1 MNRTWNRIFAVG
13 MCLGL
18 AACGDPENP
27 GTTGP
32 DAGTVPDGGTSS
44 GGTCTLAA
52 NTAETSTVSP
62 SGCHVLTRDTSACE
76 AERKAQGL
84 SGYWLQFS
92 CRVSLSSTTTNSV
105 KVVRAQAD
113 GQPDYKSFYFST
125 TNACYEAYSGS
136 IRNPNSIAAHSYIID
151 FPVAQDMASQPMRG
165 AIVGLALNGVPIFG
179 NYAAPGDD
187 IYTEAKTFDR
197 CGAHPQNTGIYHY
210 HSEPYALSYNDA
222 RFIGVMRDG
231 YPIYGR
237 KDADGSAPTLD
248 SAGGHTG
255 VTADSP
261 TTPVYHYHVNEQTS
275 TNSGT
280 LGQKQWFLTTGTYRG
295 TPGGCNACN

>member
-18 AACGDPENP
+18 AACGGTDPEDTENP
-27 GTTGP
+27 
-32 DAGTVPDGGTSS
+32 
-44 GGTCTLAA
+44 GTCTLAA
-52 NTAETSTVSP
+52 NTEETSTVSP
-62 SGCHVLTRDTSACE
+62 SGCHVLSRDTSACE

-84 SGYWLQFS
+84 SGYWLHFS

-136 IRNPNSIAAHSYIID
+136 TRNPNSIAVKSYTLD
-151 FPVAQDMASQPMRG
+151 FPVAQDTMSQAMRG
-165 AIVGLALNGVPIFG
+165 AILGLALNGVPIFG
-179 NYAAPGDD
+179 NFAAPGDD

-197 CGAHPQNTGIYHY
+197 CGAHPQNAGVYHY
-210 HSEPYALSYNDA
+210 HSEPYAISYDDA

-248 SAGGHTG
+248 SVGGHTG

-261 TTPVYHYHVNEQTS
+261 TTPVYHYHLHEQTS

-295 TPGGCNACN
+295 APGGCVGCN

>member
-1 MNRTWNRIFAVG
+1 MNRTWNRIVAVG

-18 AACGDPENP
+18 AACG
-27 GTTGP
+27 GTTP
-32 DAGTVPDGGTSS
+32 DE
-44 GGTCTLAA
+44 GTCPLAE

-62 SGCHVLTRDTSACE
+62 SGCPVLERDTRACE

-92 CRVSLSSTTTNSV
+92 CRVSLSSTTTNGAT
-105 KVVRAQAD
+105 VVRAEAD
-113 GQPDYKSFYFST
+113 GQPDYTSFYFST
-125 TNACYEAYSGS
+125 THACYETYSGS
-136 IRNPNSIAAHSYIID
+136 IRNPNSIATQSYIID
-151 FPVAQDMASQPMRG
+151 FPVAQDMTSQAMRG

-179 NYAAPGDD
+179 NFAAPGDD
-187 IYTEAKTFDR
+187 IFTEAKTFDR
-197 CGAHPQNTGIYHY
+197 CGAHPQNTGAYHY
-210 HSEPYALSYNDA
+210 HSEPYALSYDDA

-280 LGQKQWFLTTGTYRG
+280 QGQKQWFLTTGTYRG
-295 TPGGCNACN
+295 RPGACVGCN

>member
-18 AACGDPENP
+18 TACGGTDPENP
-27 GTTGP
+27 GTS
-32 DAGTVPDGGTSS
+32 D
-44 GGTCTLAA
+44 GGTCTLTA
-52 NTAETSTVSP
+52 NTTETSTVSP

-84 SGYWLQFS
+84 SGYWLHFS
-92 CRVSLSSTTTNSV
+92 CRVSLSSTTTNGV

-136 IRNPNSIAAHSYIID
+136 IRNPNSIAVKSYTVD
-151 FPVAQDMASQPMRG
+151 FPVAQDTVSQAMRG
-165 AIVGLALNGVPIFG
+165 AILGLALNGVPIFG
-179 NYAAPGDD
+179 NFAAPGDD

-197 CGAHPQNTGIYHY
+197 CGAHPQNTGTYHY
-210 HSEPYALSYNDA
+210 HSEPYALSYDDA

-248 SAGGHTG
+248 SMGGHTG

-261 TTPVYHYHVNEQTS
+261 TTPVYHYHVHEQTS

-295 TPGGCNACN
+295 TPGGCVGCN